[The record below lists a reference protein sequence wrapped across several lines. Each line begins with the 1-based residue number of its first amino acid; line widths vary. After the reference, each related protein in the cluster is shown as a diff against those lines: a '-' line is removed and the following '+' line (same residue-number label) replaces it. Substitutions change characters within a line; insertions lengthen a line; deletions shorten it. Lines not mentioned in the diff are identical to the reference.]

1 MEEVATYTLVPSM
14 QEAQQPPHRFVL
26 GLSEWRLR
34 HHPGSGPFSRKT
46 FLPPFHLNPVI
57 PPLLRSGIDLSE
69 KPHHDLD
76 RGEVLSTLNL
86 AQGATANTK
95 QAGEFALRDPALLA
109 KFP

>member
-1 MEEVATYTLVPSM
+1 
-14 QEAQQPPHRFVL
+14 
-26 GLSEWRLR
+26 
-34 HHPGSGPFSRKT
+34 
-46 FLPPFHLNPVI
+46 
-57 PPLLRSGIDLSE
+57 LRSGIDLSE

-76 RGEVLSTLNL
+76 RGEVLPTLNL